1 MGRTITG
8 APRVWTTVMRT
19 LVTMTGTTAVLMRTT
34 PGTTI
39 SVRSPV
45 VGREAPATTGVAR
58 RVVAGSIAH
67 L

>member
-8 APRVWTTVMRT
+8 APRVWTTAMRT
-19 LVTMTGTTAVLMRTT
+19 HVIGTGTTAALMRTT
-34 PGTTI
+34 PGATI

-45 VGREAPATTGVAR
+45 VGREVPATTGVAR